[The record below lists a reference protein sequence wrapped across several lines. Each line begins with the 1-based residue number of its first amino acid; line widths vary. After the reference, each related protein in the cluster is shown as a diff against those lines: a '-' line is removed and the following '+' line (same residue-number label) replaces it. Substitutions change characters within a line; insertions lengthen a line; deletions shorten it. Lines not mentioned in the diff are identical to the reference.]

1 MRDRGTLQPLTR
13 LLFLGVLA
21 PALGALP
28 LLDLAVLSSLLIAG
42 YRWMRADALRRLLQG
57 LLRLRWLLLS
67 IWVLYL
73 GFTPGTPLSAW
84 TPGLSLEG
92 LLDGSRRVLV
102 LVALITAV
110 YWLLAT
116 TPLPQLVA
124 ALDQLLWPLRRLG
137 LPTAVFSRRLALT
150 LGGLDAVETRY
161 RQLRAEGH
169 RGLALASAW
178 IVAVEREPP
187 QTLPDAM
194 HLPWP
199 RWWEWLLV
207 GLLAVGAIAW
217 PR

>member
-1 MRDRGTLQPLTR
+1 MRDRGRLRPLTR
-13 LLFLGVLA
+13 LLMLLVLA

-28 LLDLAVLSSLLIAG
+28 LLDLAVLSALLIAG

-73 GFTPGTPLSAW
+73 GFTPGTPLSDW

-116 TPLPQLVA
+116 TPVPQLVA

-137 LPTAVFSRRLALT
+137 LSTSVFSRRLALT
-150 LGGLDAVETRY
+150 LGGLDAVEARY

-169 RGLALASAW
+169 RGLTLAAAW
-178 IVAVEREPP
+178 ILAVEREPP
-187 QTLPDAM
+187 QTMPEPVT
-194 HLPWP
+194 LPWP
-199 RWWEWLLV
+199 AWWEWLLV
-207 GLLAVGAIAW
+207 VLLAVGAITW